1 MKLLPYFIS
10 PNDFTSNYSK
20 CNYFSY
26 NYLIIITLIDITSH
40 EISPLLFTFIDT
52 NSDLEK
58 AACGASGAWGHF
70 VGNHAILRTFLVK
83 YPVLLTEDGGRRVE
97 DGDNGLDQGD
107 LR

>member
-58 AACGASGAWGHF
+58 AACGASGACGHF
-70 VGNHAILRTFLVK
+70 VRNHANLRTFWVK
-83 YPVLLTEDGGRRVE
+83 YPVLLSEDGRGRVG
-97 DGDNGLDQGD
+97 DG
-107 LR
+107 